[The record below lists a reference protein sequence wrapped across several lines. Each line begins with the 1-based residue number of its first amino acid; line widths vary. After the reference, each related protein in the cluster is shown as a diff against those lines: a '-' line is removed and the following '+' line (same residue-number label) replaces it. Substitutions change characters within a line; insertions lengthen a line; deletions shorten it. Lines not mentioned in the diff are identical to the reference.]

1 MRHFDQA
8 GESGI
13 VAEKRLHLQARTVD
27 HPFGSDIIPGIDR
40 RRRTMKFLKK
50 IPMFGYLFVLINIFI
65 LLGKP
70 TIMSGVLIKM
80 TLHAGSDPWILCV
93 GDIFVILGLICLTI
107 QVFKATRTSSAEV
120 VDHIISTLIFILFLI
135 EFIVVKS
142 AGNSTFFILML
153 MALLAVIAGFTITI
167 STARRDVTLDRDGGP
182 NIQGV
187 R

>member
-1 MRHFDQA
+1 
-8 GESGI
+8 
-13 VAEKRLHLQARTVD
+13 
-27 HPFGSDIIPGIDR
+27 
-40 RRRTMKFLKK
+40 MKFLKK

-65 LLGKP
+65 LIGKS
-70 TIMSGVLIKM
+70 TIMTGVLIRM
-80 TLHAGSDPWILCV
+80 TLHAGSDPWTLCV

-120 VDHIISTLIFILFLI
+120 LDHIISTLIFILFLI

-167 STARRDVTLDRDGGP
+167 STARRDITLDKDSAV
-182 NIQGV
+182 NIPGS